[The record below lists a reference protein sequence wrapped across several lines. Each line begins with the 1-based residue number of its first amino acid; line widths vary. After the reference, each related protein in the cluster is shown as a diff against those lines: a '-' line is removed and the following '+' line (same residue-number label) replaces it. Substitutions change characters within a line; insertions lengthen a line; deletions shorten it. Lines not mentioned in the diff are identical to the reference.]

1 MQWVTPDNGQV
12 VVEGWRTGGD
22 YRVAIAVLLVITRP
36 GHLVPRDL
44 VDDFDVEEKEWTALM
59 VTSGV
64 PRVPRDRDDGVD
76 EEGKV
81 GLIVSST
88 RWLRCS

>member
-1 MQWVTPDNGQV
+1 M
-12 VVEGWRTGGD
+12 
-22 YRVAIAVLLVITRP
+22 
-36 GHLVPRDL
+36 
-44 VDDFDVEEKEWTALM
+44 
-59 VTSGV
+59 TSGV

-88 RWLRCS
+88 RWFRCS